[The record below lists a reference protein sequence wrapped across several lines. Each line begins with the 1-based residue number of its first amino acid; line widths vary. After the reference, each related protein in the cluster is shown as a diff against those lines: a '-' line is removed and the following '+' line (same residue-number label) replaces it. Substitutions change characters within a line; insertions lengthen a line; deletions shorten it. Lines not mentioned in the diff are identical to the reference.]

1 MVSTLDMCRNIAFKD
16 SGTAVSYLFHSGEL
30 KKTSII
36 LYSSNS
42 KELSREIEKF
52 YSAIQRYNS
61 EVDNPNEQILPTNP
75 YFWDDIDGCLYVRC
89 AEIGVD
95 TVSNNAGTIALFTG
109 YNTRVIAKEFD
120 RVPVNNKAMASLA
133 LLGRLAGE
141 FR

>member
-16 SGTAVSYLFHSGEL
+16 SDTAVSYLFHNGEL

-42 KELSREIEKF
+42 TKLSREIEEL
-52 YSAIQRYNS
+52 YSAIQKYNS

-89 AEIGVD
+89 AEIGID
-95 TVSNNAGTIALFTG
+95 TVSNNAGTVALFTG

-120 RVPVNNKAMASLA
+120 RVPVNAKAMISLA

-141 FR
+141 FK

>member
-16 SGTAVSYLFHSGEL
+16 SDTAVSYLFHNGEL

-42 KELSREIEKF
+42 TKLSREIEEL
-52 YSAIQRYNS
+52 YSAIQKYNS

-89 AEIGVD
+89 AEIGID
-95 TVSNNAGTIALFTG
+95 TVSNSAGTVALFTG

-120 RVPVNNKAMASLA
+120 RVPVNAKAMISLA

-141 FR
+141 FK